1 MKLALVSPELTNN
14 IIKKKKITD
23 KVFLFAYK
31 QAMLNHPFLNLEVKI
46 YL

>member
-14 IIKKKKITD
+14 IIKKKITD